1 MSSVAVK
8 NFATCEVKNVFN
20 VKVLSVEDRALV
32 CNNPKVKDF
41 GERAMRSY
49 DDVLEKLG
57 FTPDGFRVFRLK
69 DGWEIDNAKAPR
81 APRKP
86 KSPKAPKAEPQ
97 SAQSQQQETEPK
109 QPILKQ
115 YNDFKAKHPDAV
127 LLFRCGDFY
136 ETYGDDAKTCAD
148 VLGITLTK
156 RSSDGVQ
163 MAGFPYHALD
173 TYLPKLIR
181 AGHRVAICDQLGKP
195 IEQVEPKKE
204 EPKPKPTTTTSASVS
219 NVDATA
225 QAIANALKGLQ
236 VQQQSTGVDEQTV
249 RSIVKQILA
258 EELPKQEPKEVR
270 HTIKVAE
277 LPAYEVPE
285 GTNAQLFKTLMTMV
299 VNDRVI
305 GRFPWLYGPAGSG
318 KSTMAKMVADA
329 LGIPFYSVSSL
340 QQKYELEGYA
350 DAVGEFVQT
359 SFYKAMAEGGVFC
372 FDEIS
377 TTSGEVQVAF
387 NTAAAQLVYNFP
399 KVGMVQ
405 AHPDFHIIACDNS
418 TGRGGDKRYNSRF
431 QLDASTLDRYNFV
444 EVGYSEEHDLR
455 MAAGDKELV
464 EFMHAIRKVLD
475 EANTTDLATP
485 RASKAIKALEAT
497 GMTTKD
503 ALWYGLCSGWKKQD
517 IRTYNNR
524 ISGRNKWFATFD
536 EIANN
541 L

>member
-8 NFATCEVKNVFN
+8 NIATCEVKNVFN

-41 GERAMRSY
+41 GDRAMRSY

-86 KSPKAPKAEPQ
+86 REPKASEPTPAAVEPQ
-97 SAQSQQQETEPK
+97 QNEPAPKTE
-109 QPILKQ
+109 
-115 YNDFKAKHPDAV
+115 
-127 LLFRCGDFY
+127 
-136 ETYGDDAKTCAD
+136 
-148 VLGITLTK
+148 
-156 RSSDGVQ
+156 
-163 MAGFPYHALD
+163 
-173 TYLPKLIR
+173 
-181 AGHRVAICDQLGKP
+181 
-195 IEQVEPKKE
+195 
-204 EPKPKPTTTTSASVS
+204 PTTTTAAPS
-219 NVDATA
+219 NIDATA

-236 VQQQSTGVDEQTV
+236 VQQPTASVDEQTV
-249 RSIVKQILA
+249 RSIVKQVLA

-285 GTNAQLFKTLMTMV
+285 GTNAKLFETLMTMV

-524 ISGRNKWFATFD
+524 ISGRNKWFAAFD